1 MEIKNKKIKNTT
13 ICCID
18 TKNKIEALI
27 ALDKSIKDISFEKYY
42 FFTDDIDDI
51 KISRFE
57 NLSKVNLEIFY
68 IPTIPSK
75 SEYSKFCLVDLNK
88 YISTDFCLT
97 IQHDGYIIN
106 PECWTNEFL
115 NFDYIGAPWPPDWGY
130 KNRIGNGGFCMK
142 SKKFLQTCSAIFS
155 NFDFNLEI
163 SRDKYDISINEDFL
177 ACNIYYDEMLLKGI
191 KFADLQTSS
200 LFSIEH
206 PIPEMKNK
214 TFGFHDYFI
223 RR

>member
-1 MEIKNKKIKNTT
+1 MEIKIKKIKNTT

-42 FFTDDIDDI
+42 FLTDDIDDI

-57 NLSKVNLEIFY
+57 NLSKINLEIFY
-68 IPTIPSK
+68 IPTIASK

-115 NFDYIGAPWPPDWGY
+115 NFDYIGAPWPDNFV
-130 KNRIGNGGFCMK
+130 NRVGNGGFSLR
-142 SKKFLQTCSAIFS
+142 SKKFLQACLDIF
-155 NFDFNLEI
+155 
-163 SRDKYDISINEDFL
+163 KNEDILEHEDLL
-177 ACNIYYDEMLLKGI
+177 ACVYRYEEFSKRGV
-191 KFADLQTSS
+191 KFAPVDLAIE
-200 LFSIEH
+200 FSIEH
-206 PIPEMKNK
+206 IVPELKSMKS
-214 TFGFHDYFI
+214 FGFHGTFTELGKRAI
-223 RR
+223 NK